1 MNNGTQRL
9 VSLLIRTIETLLRS
23 QDTEN
28 SWSLYNTHE
37 TELSSKS
44 GGRNCWRAWRR
55 RRRRWRLPRS
65 WTLSWCATYG
75 CYYSSC
81 FSPPP
86 FTLWN
91 SKWWPRKWK
100 VASQDERQRR
110 FPILR
115 VIRYATIA
123 TVPVG
128 RWILLLLSYS
138 SKICKLFQEVENI
151 HVLMNFVS
159 QCLKISKKI
168 SLIWIFFGFWYW
180 FLEWKFRVVPYA
192 E

>member
-1 MNNGTQRL
+1 MK
-9 VSLLIRTIETLLRS
+9 
-23 QDTEN
+23 
-28 SWSLYNTHE
+28 
-37 TELSSKS
+37 LSSKS

-55 RRRRWRLPRS
+55 RLRRRWRLPRS

-128 RWILLLLSYS
+128 RWILLWYR
-138 SKICKLFQEVENI
+138 SKICNFSKKFI

-159 QCLKISKKI
+159 QCLKIRKEVSFK
-168 SLIWIFFGFWYW
+168 SIWKAWFFGWKCKS
-180 FLEWKFRVVPYA
+180 FLEMLA
-192 E
+192 

>member
-1 MNNGTQRL
+1 MKLN
-9 VSLLIRTIETLLRS
+9 
-23 QDTEN
+23 
-28 SWSLYNTHE
+28 
-37 TELSSKS
+37 SKS

-128 RWILLLLSYS
+128 RWILLWYRR
-138 SKICKLFQEVENI
+138 KICNFFQEVHSCFDELCVTVFEN
-151 HVLMNFVS
+151 
-159 QCLKISKKI
+159 QEKC
-168 SLIWIFFGFWYW
+168 LIWIKFEHLIFRMKIKMQILLELLAPLLIFEKWD
-180 FLEWKFRVVPYA
+180 FLNIFQTLCNVCV
-192 E
+192 